1 MNQKL
6 LVNPGTPQAWEI
18 QLRPG
23 VNRLGR
29 GEQNDFQIPHGS
41 VSGTHCEFIVSESGV
56 ILRDLGSTNGTF
68 INRARVQEVALQPG
82 NHVQLGAVDI
92 IFESAVPAAAAA
104 PPAPIVARISTP
116 AAAPA
121 ANPPLP
127 PPVTARATAV
137 RLSGTAPPPAP
148 AAVVA
153 ATTAEPPIAPSVSPM
168 LAAGTFCKFHAKT
181 PARFYCPKCAKYYCD
196 LCVGTRSSPA
206 GTVHTCRT
214 CSSNVTPV
222 QVNLQ
227 RPDAG
232 EKSFYGS
239 LPGAF
244 AYPFRG
250 FGIMAVLLAAAL
262 LGGESFLG
270 HMRRLGGPYGWALRT
285 VVFGFTFLFMQNIIH
300 TTTSDE
306 KAPLEFPD
314 ATEFFSGA
322 FSLGLTVLMSF
333 GLPIGLG
340 IARIFGVEIPGAA
353 ILATMIIGFA
363 YFPMALL
370 AVAMKDNPLAANPL
384 VVIPAILKIPVEY
397 GITAIILLS
406 AYGLRQ
412 LGDMIA
418 MAAGG
423 VAFSTKDT
431 NVLMIAL
438 VSQAA
443 IAVGGVY
450 LLTVC
455 GRVLGL
461 LYNRKKRELAWFSH

>member
-1 MNQKL
+1 MPSGIWVLGFVSL
-6 LVNPGTPQAWEI
+6 LMDISSEMIHSLLPLFMVTT
-18 QLRPG
+18 
-23 VNRLGR
+23 LG
-29 GEQNDFQIPHGS
+29 
-41 VSGTHCEFIVSESGV
+41 
-56 ILRDLGSTNGTF
+56 
-68 INRARVQEVALQPG
+68 
-82 NHVQLGAVDI
+82 
-92 IFESAVPAAAAA
+92 
-104 PPAPIVARISTP
+104 
-116 AAAPA
+116 
-121 ANPPLP
+121 
-127 PPVTARATAV
+127 
-137 RLSGTAPPPAP
+137 
-148 AAVVA
+148 
-153 ATTAEPPIAPSVSPM
+153 
-168 LAAGTFCKFHAKT
+168 
-181 PARFYCPKCAKYYCD
+181 
-196 LCVGTRSSPA
+196 A
-206 GTVHTCRT
+206 GTVAVGIVEGLAESLALLVKIFSGVLSEYVGRRKPLVLFGYGLSALTK
-214 CSSNVTPV
+214 P
-222 QVNLQ
+222 LFALA
-227 RPDAG
+227 PDI
-232 EKSFYGS
+232 GS
-239 LPGAF
+239 LLAARVLDRVGKGIRGAPRDALVADIAPPHLRGAAF
-244 AYPFRG
+244 GLRQSLDTVGAILGPLLAVGLMLLWSDDFRSV
-250 FGIMAVLLAAAL
+250 FWVAVIPGIMAVLLAAAL

-270 HMRRLGGPYGWALRT
+270 HMRMLGGPYGWVLRT